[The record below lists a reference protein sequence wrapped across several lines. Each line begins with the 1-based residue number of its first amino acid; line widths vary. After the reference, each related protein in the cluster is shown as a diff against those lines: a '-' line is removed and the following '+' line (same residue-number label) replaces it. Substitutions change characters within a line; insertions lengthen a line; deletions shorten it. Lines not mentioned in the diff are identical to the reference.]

1 MTRKRVIAVLTVA
14 LLVLVAVGTIYLLTP
29 TEACP
34 LDVAPTCRG
43 IVDKKNGENFTVKIS
58 FKNKGSTEGT
68 WKIAVT
74 FEGDEWSWIGEA
86 KSLTLEASDTQTLEW
101 EGAVPEE
108 APVDSVARLVV
119 YYNGN
124 FDALNWWIRVIPG
137 AELGIVHSE
146 VS

>member
-1 MTRKRVIAVLTVA
+1 MIRKRVIATLTVA
-14 LLVLVAVGTIYLLTP
+14 LLALVGVATVYLPTP

-34 LDVAPTCRG
+34 LDMAPTCRG
-43 IVDKKNGENFTVKIS
+43 IVDKQTGESFTAKIS

-68 WKIAVT
+68 WEIAVT

-86 KSLTLEASDTQTLEW
+86 KPLTLEASETQTLEW
-101 EGAVPEE
+101 EGAVPDD
-108 APVDSVARLVV
+108 AQVDSVARLVV
-119 YYNGN
+119 YYDDN
-124 FDALNWWIRVIPG
+124 FNSLNWWIRVVSG